1 MQKMEW
7 LKGIEQALK
16 VSGQYYEKETDDVY
30 GVSYDPNA
38 DYTALIL
45 DMLASGN
52 IDYHQLAVW
61 EQQRNAKIINEGLDY
76 PLRFEYIDYLDDFD
90 PNVDYMQRIMDY
102 LAEGDYL
109 MAAISQYQRNRKIK
123 ELGLDYDLEYDLY
136 PYLFLNDGNNPFL
149 DYRDY
154 VVDYEG
160 YRPEKP
166 YTLDTYSS
174 GYNLRTSVMPTYGT
188 ETYYQN
194 SGDNY
199 YEVHIQVDSLSND
212 YDVDQLARKVEQ
224 QINENAR
231 YRNVNAI
238 NRLR

>member
-1 MQKMEW
+1 
-7 LKGIEQALK
+7 
-16 VSGQYYEKETDDVY
+16 
-30 GVSYDPNA
+30 
-38 DYTALIL
+38 
-45 DMLASGN
+45 
-52 IDYHQLAVW
+52 
-61 EQQRNAKIINEGLDY
+61 
-76 PLRFEYIDYLDDFD
+76 
-90 PNVDYMQRIMDY
+90 
-102 LAEGDYL
+102 